1 MSSVKKERRS
11 ADQKISI
18 DLHLHTHFSDGR
30 HSAEELFRLI
40 STENVSICS
49 VTDHDTIEH
58 IPEIQTEAKAVGLA
72 FLPGVE
78 ISTFFEGGEV
88 HILGYGY
95 SLDHPVFSR
104 FLRERFANRTERVR
118 EMIALLNRIGIG
130 ISYEDVQSQS
140 PGPYVGRPN
149 IARAMKSKG
158 YIKEISE
165 AFTRSYIGAGGRAY
179 VPPSECHPRE
189 AIEAIRTAGGVAVL
203 AHPGLYYSEEKWRGE
218 ELRNG
223 LNQEQIS
230 QMRAYGLEGIE
241 CYHTKHS
248 FSDSQKYTRIC
259 KHLGCIQTMGSDFH
273 EGAYFPI
280 HWQVPQPVLEETYRW
295 LRNRFSCSLP

>member
-1 MSSVKKERRS
+1 MFSLRAGQRS
-11 ADQKISI
+11 IDQKIAI

-30 HSAEELFRLI
+30 HSARELFQMLRSESVWL
-40 STENVSICS
+40 CS

-58 IPEIQTEAKAVGLA
+58 IPEMRAEAKAMGLVL
-72 FLPGVE
+72 LPGVE

-95 SLDHPVFSR
+95 SLDDSSFSL
-104 FLRERFANRTERVR
+104 FLRERFANRTGRAR
-118 EMIALLNRIGIG
+118 EMVALLNRVGVE
-130 ISYEDVQSQS
+130 ISCEDVQKQS

-158 YIKEISE
+158 YIKELSE
-165 AFTRSYIGAGGRAY
+165 AFSRTYIGVGGRAY

-189 AIEAIRTAGGVAVL
+189 AIEAIRKAGGAAVL
-203 AHPGLYYSEEKWRGE
+203 AHPGLYYAEEGCRGE
-218 ELRNG
+218 TSQKG
-223 LNQEQIS
+223 LNQNQIA

-241 CYHTKHS
+241 CYHSKHS
-248 FSDSQKYTRIC
+248 FSDSQRYAQIC
-259 KHLGCIQTMGSDFH
+259 KQLDCIRTMGSDFH

-280 HWQVPQPVLEETYRW
+280 HWQVPKPVLEETCRW
-295 LRNRFSCSLP
+295 LRDRFSCSLP

>member
-1 MSSVKKERRS
+1 MPPVRGERRS
-11 ADQKISI
+11 ADKKIAI
-18 DLHLHTHFSDGR
+18 DLHLHTCFSDGR
-30 HSAEELFRLI
+30 HSAEELFRLLY
-40 STENVSICS
+40 SESVFLCS
-49 VTDHDTIEH
+49 VTDHDTIEN
-58 IPEIQTEAKAVGLA
+58 INEIQAGAKAMGLT

-95 SLDHPVFSR
+95 TQDHPAFSVF
-104 FLRERFANRTERVR
+104 LKERFANRTGRVQ

-149 IARAMKSKG
+149 IARAMKGKG

-165 AFTRSYIGAGGRAY
+165 AFTRTYIGTSGRAY

-189 AIEAIRTAGGVAVL
+189 AIEAIRNAGGAAVL
-203 AHPGLYYSEEKWRGE
+203 AHPGLYYSEEKWRGD

-223 LNQEQIS
+223 LNQNQIS
-230 QMRAYGLEGIE
+230 ELYAYGLEGIE
-241 CYHTKHS
+241 CYHSKHS
-248 FSDSQKYTRIC
+248 FSDNKRYANIC
-259 KHLGCIQTMGSDFH
+259 KQLGCIQTMGSDFH
-273 EGAYFPI
+273 EGVYFPI
-280 HWQVPQPVLEETYRW
+280 HWQVPKHTLEETYLW
-295 LRNRFSCSLP
+295 LRNRFSCCLP